1 MEISKYRMM
10 SGIRSHRPNPIH
22 RNTVALGQA
31 QTQPQ
36 PQPTPE
42 QVQAQQTQQLAQ
54 AQQQLAQAQQQMEAA
69 QQQMAQQQ
77 PAHAQMYAH
86 QYPQPEAQAELQAA
100 KPRMTQNMFKAKKY
114 DKDHTFNYL
123 QHRWF
128 KKKLEIEEELT
139 MTADQLK
146 RFCDE
151 AHEMG
156 KMRQALL
163 SEGE

>member
-31 QTQPQ
+31 QTQAPVQQ
-36 PQPTPE
+36 PPVQQPP
-42 QVQAQQTQQLAQ
+42 VQQPPVQQAPPVQQPPV
-54 AQQQLAQAQQQMEAA
+54 E
-69 QQQMAQQQ
+69 Q
-77 PAHAQMYAH
+77 PAHAQMYEH
-86 QYPQPEAQAELQAA
+86 QYAQPQQQAELQAA
-100 KPRMTQNMFKAKKY
+100 QPRVTQNLFQAKKY

-128 KKKLEIEEELT
+128 KKKLEIDEEIS
-139 MTADQLK
+139 MSASQLK

-163 SEGE
+163 TDGE

>member
-1 MEISKYRMM
+1 MEISKFRMM

-22 RNTVALGQA
+22 RNTVPLGQA
-31 QTQPQ
+31 QTQL
-36 PQPTPE
+36 TPE
-42 QVQAQQTQQLAQ
+42 QIQAQQTQQLAQ
-54 AQQQLAQAQQQMEAA
+54 AQQQLEAA
-69 QQQMAQQQ
+69 QQQMQAAQQQAQQQ
-77 PAHAQMYAH
+77 PAHQQMYAQ
-86 QYPQPEAQAELQAA
+86 QYPQPAAQAELQAA
-100 KPRMTQNMFKAKKY
+100 KPRATQNMFKAKKY

-128 KKKLEIEEELT
+128 KKQLELDEELT